1 MSIQDEA
8 RAAADEY
15 ARHHIGGMQ
24 PVETLGDRVRAA
36 FEAGAVW
43 RDEQPDR
50 EPSDA
55 EVEAAKA
62 VLDSVEYADEPQAIR
77 AALIAAQEVR
87 DVS

>member
-1 MSIQDEA
+1 MSDYTPSPAE
-8 RAAADEY
+8 
-15 ARHHIGGMQ
+15 
-24 PVETLGDRVRAA
+24 VRAHRTG
-36 FEAGAVW
+36 GARMRRGAEFDRMIAKV
-43 RDEQPDR
+43 RAEEREKADR

-87 DVS
+87 RGD